1 MNDNRN
7 SKIAA
12 LLVTLLLLVAT
23 VLVMLHTYLHY
34 EFPPKDMELAQ
45 LQQDTIMFGGE
56 FVTLGNLPEPTENQD
71 VDTETPAPQQ
81 EAEQADVDADDL
93 KDAGE
98 PVPEPKPK
106 PEVKAKEES
115 PMKVKEKPKEEKPQ
129 KTGPATNQKTESKQ
143 EQVKRGKE
151 TVAPKNDRVAD
162 AFGQSKNKGGG
173 KQGAPDGSTEQGKSA
188 GKPGIQGLDGYTLEN
203 WKPYPRSRWAG
214 TVTVRVTVN
223 PRGKVVAARAT
234 NATGELASHPEV
246 RRDCEQKAM
255 NCQFSVPKTTTTEGI
270 GYITYR
276 FI

>member
-1 MNDNRN
+1 MDNRKN
-7 SKIAA
+7 EIRAFLLT
-12 LLVTLLLLVAT
+12 LLVVLITVLLLLFT
-23 VLVMLHTYLHY
+23 GMHY
-34 EFPPKDMELAQ
+34 EYPPRDMDLVQ
-45 LQQDTIMFGGE
+45 LKQDSIMFGGE
-56 FVTLGNLPEPTENQD
+56 YVMLGNTPQPTESEEM
-71 VDTETPAPQQ
+71 DTENPETA
-81 EAEQADVDADDL
+81 EEVAEQPSVEGDDL
-93 KDAGE
+93 EDAGE
-98 PVPEPKPK
+98 PAKQAKPL
-106 PEVKAKEES
+106 VTAKEPS

-173 KQGAPDGSTEQGKSA
+173 KQGVPDGSTEQGKSA